1 MKRYFY
7 LLLLFSCFNGFAQ
20 FAPQVGQTGTTAIH
34 KDSSIIKGWASGCVL
49 NKGWMDISD
58 TSLGKTE
65 VGDETYVPGPA
76 GNGIVSLGDGGS
88 AIVTFNKPIKDG
100 PGWDFA
106 VFENGFIDQTL
117 KPGTAFLELAFV
129 EVSSDGENYFRFP
142 ATSFI
147 DTISQLESFEGI
159 DAKQINN
166 FAGKYLANYGTPFD
180 LSELNNILELNT
192 QYITHIKIIDVVG
205 SITPKY
211 TTRESNNRRVN
222 DPWPTPFASG
232 GFDLDAIGVIHQ
244 RDDVGVIENNTAML
258 SCIPNP
264 IQASKIISLSCVNYT
279 EVIWYNTQGEIIL
292 QSTQNNELKAPDK
305 AGIYFVKMR
314 TNEGASFNT
323 KIMVW

>member
-1 MKRYFY
+1 
-7 LLLLFSCFNGFAQ
+7 
-20 FAPQVGQTGTTAIH
+20 
-34 KDSSIIKGWASGCVL
+34 
-49 NKGWMDISD
+49 MDISD

-129 EVSSDGENYFRFP
+129 EVSSDGVNYFRFP

-166 FAGKYLANYGTPFD
+166 FGGKYLANYGTPFD
-180 LSELNNILELNT
+180 LSELNQIPELNT
-192 QYITHIKIIDVVG
+192 QYITHVKIIDVVG

-211 TTRESNNRRVN
+211 AIRESNNRRVN

-232 GFDLDAIGVIHQ
+232 GFDLDAVAVIHQ
-244 RDDVGVIENNTAML
+244 RDEVGLIENNIAIQ

-264 IQASKIISLSCVNYT
+264 IQASKILSLSCVNYT
-279 EVIWYNTQGEIIL
+279 ELVWYNLQGEIIL
-292 QSTQNNELKAPDK
+292 QSTQSNELEAPGK
-305 AGIYFVKMR
+305 AGIYFVKML
-314 TNEGASFNT
+314 TNEGALFNT